1 VVAGRAL
8 FALLV
13 FVGCRSSADPVADPP
28 LPYSVLVTGGA
39 FIVPGPADP
48 DVPPLAR
55 TYRPATDR
63 TEAFEIAEVVRE
75 LRDGNVFVRIAEDPT
90 VRFQRYDLAHQRT
103 AVMPGQDGLQALLR
117 KARRDG
123 HDLLLV
129 LEELKDDGVIRRGI
143 NGQWP
148 ITASVWLLIGLGMVI
163 PDHTFESQAALHMS
177 LRDVQTG
184 AIVYN
189 KVLSGGV
196 IDLSLIGRSDFLGL
210 LISVIVPPF
219 WVDDDDAKLE
229 ARIRELTSAQML
241 ESMSAQLKSLDVR
254 SAVDRASP
262 AVLEVTQN
270 GNSLAIHV
278 SVVESLSLVRMRGD
292 GTPMRGVD
300 VDAFE
305 QRLMSSVRQDDDRL
319 VYDAEFVP
327 SWPIMT
333 LQLLVQTVSGRV
345 ASATMPLSR

>member
-1 VVAGRAL
+1 
-8 FALLV
+8 
-13 FVGCRSSADPVADPP
+13 
-28 LPYSVLVTGGA
+28 
-39 FIVPGPADP
+39 
-48 DVPPLAR
+48 
-55 TYRPATDR
+55 
-63 TEAFEIAEVVRE
+63 
-75 LRDGNVFVRIAEDPT
+75 
-90 VRFQRYDLAHQRT
+90 
-103 AVMPGQDGLQALLR
+103 
-117 KARRDG
+117 
-123 HDLLLV
+123 
-129 LEELKDDGVIRRGI
+129 
-143 NGQWP
+143 
-148 ITASVWLLIGLGMVI
+148 MVI
-163 PDHTFESQAALHMS
+163 PDHTFESQATLHMS

-196 IDLSLIGRSDFLGL
+196 IDLSLIGRSDCLGL

-219 WVDDDDAKLE
+219 WVADDDAKLE